1 MVVGAVGVQ
10 PGAPTQCVHCDQLLC
25 DEDASQKWQGLIT
38 GASGSNFMVYTRSGA
53 GILLEVCVEVP
64 AHHMLAFGGRVWHAG
79 AANTG

>member
-1 MVVGAVGVQ
+1 
-10 PGAPTQCVHCDQLLC
+10 
-25 DEDASQKWQGLIT
+25 
-38 GASGSNFMVYTRSGA
+38 MVYTRSGA